1 MVFTIPGTYKG
12 FLSAPV
18 AMRILCDSC
27 NRIKHIT
34 GPQISQIRTVLCAK
48 GKIVVLIVGAVYAGM
63 IRCQRII
70 PLTFYI
76 VVKRRQFVDFTALR
90 TGCAG
95 IILIQQLD
103 FIVPNTLFR

>member
-1 MVFTIPGTYKG
+1 M
-12 FLSAPV
+12 
-18 AMRILCDSC
+18 
-27 NRIKHIT
+27 
-34 GPQISQIRTVLCAK
+34 
-48 GKIVVLIVGAVYAGM
+48 VLIVGAVYAGM

-90 TGCAG
+90 NRRVG

-103 FIVPNTLFR
+103 FIIPNANFR

>member
-1 MVFTIPGTYKG
+1 M
-12 FLSAPV
+12 
-18 AMRILCDSC
+18 
-27 NRIKHIT
+27 
-34 GPQISQIRTVLCAK
+34 
-48 GKIVVLIVGAVYAGM
+48 VLIVGAVYAGM

-103 FIVPNTLFR
+103 FIVPNITWRCTQYASKMIRGTTNNIILGTAAHGIIKL